1 LVSEPGGGYTLKRAS
16 SWAGKGNPE
25 LHLDAEGIIKEGK
38 SPERERVS
46 TPGALGDRM
55 ETAGVMLPK
64 GFQAHHLIP
73 DEVARTHPLAQAAR
87 SRGVPPWDIDS
98 ADNGI
103 ALPGSPDKVGTT
115 GLPVHRGSH
124 RNYTE
129 HAARTLK
136 AAQDAL
142 ERQYGGLDKVPPEAL
157 TQAMKGVEVQLRK
170 DVNEVSKLRNA
181 NGRLH

>member
-1 LVSEPGGGYTLKRAS
+1 VVTPALL
-16 SWAGKGNPE
+16 
-25 LHLDAEGIIKEGK
+25 
-38 SPERERVS
+38 SPS
-46 TPGALGDRM
+46 LLAFTPGALGDRM

-103 ALPGSPDKVGTT
+103 ALPGSPELATGT

-129 HAARTLK
+129 YARDVLDTARTMLV
-136 AAQDAL
+136 AQH
-142 ERQYGGLDKVPPEAL
+142 GGLDKVPPEVL
-157 TQAMKGVEVQLRK
+157 TQAMKGVEVQLR
-170 DVNEVSKLRNA
+170 DDLIRLPKLRNA